1 MEFARNQFE
10 THTRRIQFGS
20 LLAVLLI
27 TLAFFLLED
36 RASGVAYLLIERWIA
51 LPAMVFLGASLCREG
66 ENRWHLYAGLAMIA
80 LFFLIQLLHLVLE
93 AEAKQIG
100 PFVCAYGLCFPF
112 AAATR
117 DEKTQMG
124 LKWMAS
130 LFLAVGAVLT
140 LYAVLLLLDTVPEY
154 LRNYVYWDGS
164 RFFAMGHPNI
174 CATLLMIS
182 MVFCAGFALQSG
194 KLWVKIGLAV
204 LMFPQFFVLSLT
216 NGRTT
221 IILTCLLLGGIV
233 FCAIR
238 GRGWKRAIVAI
249 LAAVVVMAAA
259 FGLSRAVYGWNQDRL
274 LQLQAPAVSSAEVA
288 APQTET
294 TSDTPALVSDEY
306 QGTLS
311 GDLKTLNG
319 RTHIWKTALE
329 ALGENPRVKFIGTEY
344 VEMILSRNEPLPLYH
359 THNSWLEALYRMGL
373 PGLAAALVI
382 TVLTVWSAL
391 VTLWRNTDLWK
402 SCVALLSL
410 CLLGCAML
418 EPYLFVAD
426 VSYFYLDFLFL
437 MCLGYLCLW
446 HKERDA

>member
-66 ENRWHLYAGLAMIA
+66 ENRWHLYAGLAMIT

-259 FGLSRAVYGWNQDRL
+259 FGLSRAVYGWNQGRL
-274 LQLQAPAVSSAEVA
+274 LQLQAPAVSSAEAA

-446 HKERDA
+446 RKERDA